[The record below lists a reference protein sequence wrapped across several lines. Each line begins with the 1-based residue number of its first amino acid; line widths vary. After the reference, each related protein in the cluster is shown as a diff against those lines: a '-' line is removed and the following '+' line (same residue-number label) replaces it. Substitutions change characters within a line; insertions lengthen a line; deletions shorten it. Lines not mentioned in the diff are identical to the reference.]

1 MYIGM
6 VNISKDIDALA
17 SFLHARLSFKQ
28 VYFIHDKEKSCID
41 CQSSVLDTVMLPM
54 QSGCSSSDAAASDT
68 RRLFIDFSKCA
79 CPNWIQLAR
88 QFKVNIL
95 IIVVGD
101 CIGNP
106 YQSFVVDILSHYII
120 LVWDN
125 HKRHSAQIVQT
136 TTKYFWTKSELLK
149 LIRLGEFFNLELEH
163 NVTGA
168 KHCSK
173 FSVSSSIKKIK
184 SEENK
189 KNPVNC
195 LVNEYVSENTFFLDK
210 FNAGMFII
218 IRLSTITFC
227 IYFI

>member
-1 MYIGM
+1 VNNVMYIGM
-6 VNISKDIDALA
+6 VNIAKDNNALA
-17 SFLHARLSFKQ
+17 SFLHRRLSFQQ
-28 VYFIHDKEKSCID
+28 VYIIHDKEKCCID
-41 CQSSVLDTVMLPM
+41 CQSVDTVILPI
-54 QSGCSSSDAAASDT
+54 QSGCSSSDAA
-68 RRLFIDFSKCA
+68 RRQFIDFSKCA

-106 YQSFVVDILSHYII
+106 YRSFVVDILSHYII

-125 HKRHSAQIVQT
+125 HKRHSAQIVQET
-136 TTKYFWTKSELLK
+136 SKYFWTKSELLT
-149 LIRLGEFFNLELEH
+149 LIHLGEFFNLELEH
-163 NVTGA
+163 NVTGV

-173 FSVSSSIKKIK
+173 LSVSSSIKKIK
-184 SEENK
+184 IENK
-189 KNPVNC
+189 SVPVNC
-195 LVNEYVSENTFFLDK
+195 LVNEYVSENTFFLEK
-210 FNAGMFII
+210 FTAGMFII